1 MTSSISISSATLRLW
16 RALLAFPRLV
26 ASTSAR
32 LLSRIR
38 PADQSSARRR
48 PGGGFLCSR
57 PAPILRRDELTPC
70 CGALC
75 LPGCAVCAFA
85 HTARA
90 ADPERK
96 GTPACNYGR
105 HCGSVKAAGR
115 DERLGKSF
123 RNWDFKCGSTH
134 CLPTPKPW
142 CLLTRRPRL
151 F

>member
-85 HTARA
+85 HTCARCR
-90 ADPERK
+90 PGTE

-115 DERLGKSF
+115 DVGEVPIAEGLAKP
-123 RNWDFKCGSTH
+123 FKCGSTH

-142 CLLTRRPRL
+142 CLLTPKT
-151 F
+151 